1 MSQQHNEG
9 WIHGDIAGRN
19 ILYSTDTNGRK
30 TFRLCDLSF
39 AERWHCDYDRHDDIG
54 DLYKVFLCYDED
66 DDDEDDDDEGDNDE
80 DEADEDEDDEDEDE
94 DDEDEDD
101 EDDDAEDEDEENGV
115 GEDDEDEETDP
126 VVVRY
131 KD

>member
-39 AERWHCDYDRHDDIG
+39 AERWHSADDKHGDVG

-66 DDDEDDDDEGDNDE
+66 DDDEGDDDEGGN
-80 DEADEDEDDEDEDE
+80 E

-101 EDDDAEDEDEENGV
+101 EDDDAQDEEEEDGGGEDEDEEDGG
-115 GEDDEDEETDP
+115 GEDEEDDETDP